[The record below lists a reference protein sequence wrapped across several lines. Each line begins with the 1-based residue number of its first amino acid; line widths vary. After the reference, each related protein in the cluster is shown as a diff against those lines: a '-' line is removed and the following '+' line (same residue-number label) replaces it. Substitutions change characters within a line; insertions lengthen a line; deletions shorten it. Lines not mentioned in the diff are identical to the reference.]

1 MKDVAI
7 VVRLDEL
14 APDRPSVMK
23 AIDDIGYEGYG
34 ILEVGGGDE
43 KRLKFLAERTDKIFA
58 S

>member
-1 MKDVAI
+1 MKA
-7 VVRLDEL
+7 LDET
-14 APDRPSVMK
+14 
-23 AIDDIGYEGYG
+23 GYEGYG

>member
-1 MKDVAI
+1 V
-7 VVRLDEL
+7 EL
-14 APDRPSVMK
+14 MEGDNDWPAVMK
-23 AIDDIGYEGYG
+23 ALDETGYEGYG